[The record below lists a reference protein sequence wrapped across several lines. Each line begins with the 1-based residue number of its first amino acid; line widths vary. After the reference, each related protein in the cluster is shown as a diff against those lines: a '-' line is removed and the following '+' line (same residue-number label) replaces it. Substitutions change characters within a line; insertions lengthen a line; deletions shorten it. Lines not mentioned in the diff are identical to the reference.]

1 MTNKVDWA
9 AHLQAIETEGISIKD
24 YAARGGLSVASLYYP
39 PSAGLGRRQAYGR
52 GFGPGCRPAGR
63 AARHPTL
70 HCVACAGCAHGACL
84 AAFAAVAGTAGGQHE
99 RTGALMHPGCHIDNV
114 YLCREP
120 VDFRKSIGGLSALVE
135 QQLQMSP
142 FDDALFVFVNRQR
155 DKIKALYWHRNGFCL
170 WYKRLEKERFAW
182 PALQASQRTCTL
194 SMRELEWLLEGFDL
208 WRNRPHQTLHYQSTV

>member
-1 MTNKVDWA
+1 
-9 AHLQAIETEGISIKD
+9 
-24 YAARGGLSVASLYYP
+24 
-39 PSAGLGRRQAYGR
+39 
-52 GFGPGCRPAGR
+52 
-63 AARHPTL
+63 
-70 HCVACAGCAHGACL
+70 
-84 AAFAAVAGTAGGQHE
+84 
-99 RTGALMHPGCHIDNV
+99 MHPGCHIDNV

-135 QQLQMSP
+135 QLLQMSP

-182 PALQASQRTCTL
+182 PALQASQQTCTL
-194 SMRELEWLLEGFDL
+194 SMRELEWLLEGFDM